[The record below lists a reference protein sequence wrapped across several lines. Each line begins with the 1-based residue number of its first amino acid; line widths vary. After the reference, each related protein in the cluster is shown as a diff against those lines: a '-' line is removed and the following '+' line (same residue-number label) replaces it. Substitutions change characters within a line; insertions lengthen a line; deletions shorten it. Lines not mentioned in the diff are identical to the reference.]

1 MGNPVNDRD
10 DLALRNLFQQHGAL
24 EAPTGMDQRILQR
37 LAVLPLPKV
46 DVNAPLLPKW
56 AWVVF
61 ATALGGFAAVLLS
74 QPSGGSHPVF
84 GVNLAAILG
93 SKWMLGG
100 ILCGAALLGL
110 DHWLGT
116 KRMDPHPRELH

>member
-1 MGNPVNDRD
+1 MGAPVNDHD
-10 DLALRNLFQQHGAL
+10 DRALRNLFQQHGAL
-24 EAPTGMDQRILQR
+24 EAPTGMDQRIQQR
-37 LAVLPLPKV
+37 IAVLPLPGV
-46 DVNAPLLPKW
+46 DANAPLLPKW